1 MIDRNKKYGFLRAFG
16 LVFATAGL
24 ALLATASGFAAA
36 PGQAGNKAA
45 AAGKPEAMFPHMD
58 AAMGF
63 LQAADKQLKEGE
75 PVFYGHRM
83 NAMKHT
89 EAAIAD
95 LQKGINGYMAAHPSA
110 HRNEAIPEPP
120 PSEAGDK
127 FPKMQGALKLLQQAE
142 THLGEAAKVY
152 NGERVEGLNET
163 RAAVA
168 EIQAGM
174 REAAAHGHK

>member
-1 MIDRNKKYGFLRAFG
+1 MPEKKRNDEFLRAFA
-16 LVFATAGL
+16 LTFATAGL
-24 ALLATASGFAAA
+24 ALLATVSGFAAA
-36 PGQAGNKAA
+36 PSQAAKKAA
-45 AAGKPEAMFPHMD
+45 AADKPEAMFPHMD
-58 AAMGF
+58 TAMGF

-75 PVFYGHRM
+75 PVFYGHRIA
-83 NAMKHT
+83 AMKHT

-95 LQKGINGYMAAHPSA
+95 LQKGINGYVAAHPNA

-127 FPKMQGALKLLQQAE
+127 YPKMQGALKLLQQAE
-142 THLGEAAKVY
+142 THLSEAAKIY
-152 NGERVEGLNET
+152 NGGRVEGLSET

-174 REAAAHGHK
+174 REAAAHGNK